1 MKKNS
6 KNNTDLRIDIIRYLG
21 NRMSA
26 EERNAFER
34 KLQADPFLAEAVEGF
49 TEVDPHDLEDDFEDL
64 RKSISGYS
72 RNKRIIVPRV
82 AAAIVVLLGIS
93 SVLLVL
99 FLRKPSTGIAE
110 NRLKNEAGKI
120 ELPVPEAEGIRPEN
134 TGLDTPGKQ
143 ELKALPEKRSFEE
156 ITAEPEDSVLMLDE
170 IITAQPKAEGIMDVE
185 MAEAAIAEEEMDA
198 RPKGITVDNQAAK
211 AARPETSQIELKKER
226 LMMARAASEIETSRK
241 ARPSLGD
248 EEYEKYIKENAV
260 YPDIRADYGSVSVK
274 LKVAV
279 DTSGKIVD
287 TFIVES
293 PDKVF
298 SDEAVRLVS
307 EGPAW
312 LPALKEGLAVRDT
325 VSLEVVISK

>member
-1 MKKNS
+1 MKKDS
-6 KNNTDLRIDIIRYLG
+6 KNNTDLRKDISRYLG
-21 NRMSA
+21 NRMSS
-26 EERNAFER
+26 EERNAFEK

-49 TEVDPHDLEDDFEDL
+49 NEIDPHDLDEDVKYL
-64 RKSISGYS
+64 RKRVSGYS
-72 RNKRIIVPRV
+72 RKRRILIPGM

-93 SVLLVL
+93 SVILVL
-99 FLRKPSTGIAE
+99 NLRKPTTGIAE
-110 NRLKNEAGKI
+110 NRLKNEAGKA
-120 ELPVPEAEGIRPEN
+120 ELPVSEPGSIKPEIS
-134 TGLDTPGKQ
+134 GLDTPGKQ
-143 ELKALPEKRSFEE
+143 ELKDLPEKRSFKEL
-156 ITAEPEDSVLMLDE
+156 TAEPKDSVLMMDE
-170 IITAQPKAEGIMDVE
+170 IITVQP
-185 MAEAAIAEEEMDA
+185 
-198 RPKGITVDNQAAK
+198 K
-211 AARPETSQIELKKER
+211 AARPETPGIELKKER

-241 ARPSLGD
+241 ARPSLAR

-260 YPDIRADYGSVSVK
+260 YPDIQADYGSVSVK

-307 EGPAW
+307 EGPPW